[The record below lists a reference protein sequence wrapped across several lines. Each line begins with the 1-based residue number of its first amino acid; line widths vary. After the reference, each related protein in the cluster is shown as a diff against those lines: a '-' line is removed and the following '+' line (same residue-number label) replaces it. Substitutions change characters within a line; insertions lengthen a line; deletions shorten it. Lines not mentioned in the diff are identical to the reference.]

1 MGNRKWEAGGGCHS
15 ERLRRIFS
23 ARRTYAKASVRLGR
37 ESGAGSSGGSAGSR
51 LRRALRPEARNFGG
65 IDAASF
71 RARSGFFQRR
81 RYFEM
86 V

>member
-1 MGNRKWEAGGGCHS
+1 MGNGKWKLGGGCHS

-23 ARRTYAKASVRLGR
+23 ARRTYAK
-37 ESGAGSSGGSAGSR
+37 ESGAGSSGGSARSR
-51 LRRALRPEARNFGG
+51 LRRALRLEARNFDG
-65 IDAASF
+65 IDAAPLK
-71 RARSGFFQRR
+71 ARSVVSQPR

>member
-1 MGNRKWEAGGGCHS
+1 MGNRKWEMGGVCHS

-23 ARRTYAKASVRLGR
+23 ARRTYAK
-37 ESGAGSSGGSAGSR
+37 ESGAGTSGGSAGSR
-51 LRRALRPEARNFGG
+51 LRHALRPEVRSFDGM
-65 IDAASF
+65 DAAPF
-71 RARSGFFQRR
+71 RARSGFSQRR